1 MLQLLVFLAI
11 LSVVVLIHELGHFF
25 AAKKAGVRVDEFG
38 FGLPPK
44 LFTLFKK
51 GGTEFTVNA
60 LPIGGFVKLYGEN
73 GEVSE
78 LGVPDERS
86 FGSKK
91 LWQRGI
97 ILIAGVLMNF
107 ALGIFLFSV
116 VYSFLG
122 VPAKINGAKIVEVQA
137 DTPAAMADIQV
148 GDLISNVKVLIP
160 NDKSI
165 TNVKISNAKEF
176 TDTIAANKGKEVIL
190 VVTRGEENKE
200 FKVTP
205 RLDPPAGQGALGVVI
220 SDSELRHYPWYEMPF
235 RGAYVG
241 TQEAWAWGKEIVA
254 NFYQMIYR
262 LVTGQGISRD
272 LAGPVGIYQISGQ
285 VQKQGLLAVLQFAGV
300 LSVNLAILNIMPFPA
315 LDGGRVVF
323 LVLELIRGKK
333 VKEEIEG
340 WVNTIGMLLLLL
352 LMAVITIND
361 LSRLGVF
368 SSLFKMFGR

>member
-44 LFTLFKK
+44 LFTLFHKE
-51 GGTEFTVNA
+51 GTDFTINA

-73 GEVSE
+73 GESE

-86 FGSKK
+86 FASKK
-91 LWQRGI
+91 LWQRFL
-97 ILIAGVLMNF
+97 ILVAGVIMNF

-122 VPAKINGAKIVEVQA
+122 VPAKIEGVKIVEIQA
-137 DTPAAMADIQV
+137 ETPASKVDIKVGDVVNQIQV
-148 GDLISNVKVLIP
+148 S
-160 NDKSI
+160 SI
-165 TNVKISNAKEF
+165 KYQVSSAKEF
-176 TDTIAANKGKEVIL
+176 TDRIIENKGGEVVLEI
-190 VVTRGEENKE
+190 TRGEEKKE
-200 FKVTP
+200 IKVTP
-205 RLDPPAGQGALGVVI
+205 RLDPPQGQGALGVVI
-220 SDSELRHYPWYEMPF
+220 TDSELKHYPWYEMPF

-254 NFYQMIYR
+254 NFYQLVYR
-262 LVTGQGISRD
+262 LVTGQGISKD

-285 VQKQGLLAVLQFAGV
+285 VQKQGLLAILQFAGV

-333 VKEEIEG
+333 VKEEVEG
-340 WVNTIGMLLLLL
+340 WVNTIGMLLLLA
-352 LMAVITIND
+352 LMAVITFND

-368 SSLFKMFGR
+368 SSLLKMIGR